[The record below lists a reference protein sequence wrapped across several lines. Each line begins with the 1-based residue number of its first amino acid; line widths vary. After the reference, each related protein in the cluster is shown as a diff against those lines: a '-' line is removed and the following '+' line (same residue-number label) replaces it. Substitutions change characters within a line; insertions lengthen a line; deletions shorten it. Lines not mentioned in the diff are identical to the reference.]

1 MQTKNDDP
9 KQMEGMMMEDPG
21 IPLNLRLVHI
31 QNQDGDDVIR
41 IENSDKWYAIS
52 HYQIFKNLND
62 FYWYIFFIPYF

>member
-41 IENSDKWYAIS
+41 IENSDK
-52 HYQIFKNLND
+52 
-62 FYWYIFFIPYF
+62 